1 MKVKVM
7 ALIFMVVFAVAATS
21 IVINLSSSQTVE
33 ENVDFEESYNAL
45 QMNDDEVGVELLGE
59 IDTPGMPG

>member
-33 ENVDFEESYNAL
+33 ENVDFDESYNTL
-45 QMNDDEVGVELLGE
+45 QMNDDEVGVELLAE

>member
-1 MKVKVM
+1 MKVKAM
-7 ALIFMVVFAVAATS
+7 ALIFMVVFAVAAIS

-33 ENVDFEESYNAL
+33 ENVDFDESYNTL
-45 QMNDDEVGVELLGE
+45 QLNDDEVGVELLGE

>member
-7 ALIFMVVFAVAATS
+7 ALIFMVVFAVVATS

-33 ENVDFEESYNAL
+33 ENVDFDESYNTL

>member
-7 ALIFMVVFAVAATS
+7 ALIFMVVFAAVATS
-21 IVINLSSSQTVE
+21 IVINLSSSEIAE
-33 ENVDFEESYNAL
+33 ENVAFAESYNTL
-45 QMNDDEVGVELLGE
+45 QMDDGEVGVELLGE